1 MPDKG
6 QWPGTRSE
14 QCRYSAIFR
23 GNMAKRIASTRRRTA
38 AKAPKMEVN
47 VGGVRF
53 KNPVLTASGTFA
65 YGVEFAHLMDLD
77 SIGGIVVKGI
87 SMKPIEGNPPPRIYE
102 TASGM
107 LNAIGWQN
115 IGAVEFITGKLPKLR
130 KFQTNIIVNVVG
142 FSLDDYL
149 EVTRYLNDFEGIAAL
164 ELNIS
169 CPNVRH
175 GGFHFNKDPRD
186 TYKVT
191 ARTKRA
197 SPNIPLWVK
206 LSPNVTDIRAFARAC
221 EDAGADA
228 VSAINTLVGMA
239 IDVERRRPRLRY
251 GTGGLSGPAIKP
263 VALRMV
269 WEASQAVKIPV
280 IGIGGI
286 ANTGDALEFLIAG
299 ARAVQVGTAN
309 FYNPAAS
316 QQIAV
321 GLRDYCQSH
330 EINNI
335 NEIIG
340 SLQI

>member
-1 MPDKG
+1 MGKPAA
-6 QWPGTRSE
+6 S
-14 QCRYSAIFR
+14 
-23 GNMAKRIASTRRRTA
+23 KRRQSTG
-38 AKAPKMEVN
+38 KKPKMEVN
-47 VGGVRF
+47 IAGVRF

-65 YGVEFAHLMDLD
+65 YGVEYAHLMDLN

-115 IGAVEFITGKLPKLR
+115 IGAVDFVTGKLPKLR
-130 KFQTNIIVNVVG
+130 KFQTNVIVNVVG
-142 FSLDDYL
+142 FSLEDYL
-149 EVTRYLNDFEGIAAL
+149 EVTRYLNDFPGIAAL

-169 CPNVRH
+169 CPNVKH

-186 TYKVT
+186 TFKVT
-191 ARTKRA
+191 SRAKKA

-239 IDVERRRPRLRY
+239 VDIDRRRPRLRY

-269 WEASQAVKIPV
+269 WEASQAVRIPV

-316 QQIAV
+316 QQIAA
-321 GLRDYCQSH
+321 GLMEYCRSH
-330 EINNI
+330 KIKNI